1 MRTLTAGF
9 AAALGSVATTLCT
22 AWVVRRRDGVVFG
35 FTDHDRPLLHDGVLC
50 QPATGFDRTSAS
62 RASDL
67 SVGEEEIAGALTSDA
82 ITEADIAAGRW
93 DGAGIEVWCVDW
105 TNVDNHLL
113 LRTGTIGEITAAD
126 GGFRAEVRGPA
137 FLLDQPCGRL
147 FQRFC
152 DADFADGRCTLAAAA
167 WTSTATVAVGSTAR
181 EIWLSGAGTFAAGWF
196 SGGRLTV
203 MAGLLAGT
211 GAVIDSHLSDDLGA
225 RLLLRQALSEA
236 PAPGTALQLV
246 AGCDKRFETCRDR
259 FANAV
264 NFRGFPHMP
273 GRDFVFSY
281 ASGDGD
287 DDGEV
292 LF

>member
-1 MRTLTAGF
+1 MPAGNR
-9 AAALGSVATTLCT
+9 L
-22 AWVVRRRDGVVFG
+22 
-35 FTDHDRPLLHDGVLC
+35 RPHQR
-50 QPATGFDRTSAS
+50 QPHLRPP
-62 RASDL
+62 
-67 SVGEEEIAGALTSDA
+67 VGEEEIAGQGTDA

-93 DGAGIEVWCVDW
+93 DGAGIEVWRVDW
-105 TNVDNHLL
+105 TNLDNHLL

-126 GGFRAEVRGPA
+126 GGFRAEVRGLA
-137 FLLDQPCGRL
+137 FLLDQAVRTAVPALLRRRL
-147 FQRFC
+147 RRWPLH
-152 DADFADGRCTLAAAA
+152 AGRCRLDEHGHGRSRFDGARDLAQRGGCPRRWLVLGRAAHRHGPVCSRVPA
-167 WTSTATVAVGSTAR
+167 PS
-181 EIWLSGAGTFAAGWF
+181 FN
-196 SGGRLTV
+196 
-203 MAGLLAGT
+203 
-211 GAVIDSHLSDDLGA
+211 DSHLSDDLGA
-225 RLLLRQALSEA
+225 RLQVRQALSEV

-264 NFRGFPHMP
+264 NFRGFFMP